1 MYQVKEGDKIY
12 IDIRDCNH
20 KFTIVKNTQMEYGL
34 LDMDELE
41 VLNEWFSS
49 IDNLIECLMNSCSS
63 DKFKIETK
71 YGETFIDAEKFKPLE
86 VGDYVVFKSD
96 SCSEQIIG
104 RICENMEGDYIM
116 TFPCDKSTDYIAYE
130 SIQEVYNFWKNTHDE
145 AKWIRVKEKNS
156 LVPEWD
162 CNSKYFLFDENTGKH
177 WIVGKESCPEIY
189 DVETGST
196 LEKESSEEDLLK
208 TIVSKYSIFEEL
220 RD

>member
-1 MYQVKEGDKIY
+1 M
-12 IDIRDCNH
+12 
-20 KFTIVKNTQMEYGL
+20 
-34 LDMDELE
+34 
-41 VLNEWFSS
+41 S
-49 IDNLIECLMNSCSS
+49 ILWIFFLFIFL
-63 DKFKIETK
+63 KYFKIETK
-71 YGETFIDAEKFKPLE
+71 YGETFIDAERFKPLE

-162 CNSKYFLFDENTGKH
+162 CNSKY
-177 WIVGKESCPEIY
+177 
-189 DVETGST
+189 
-196 LEKESSEEDLLK
+196 
-208 TIVSKYSIFEEL
+208 L
-220 RD
+220 RDTIYSVPNFPYY